1 MDIKVSGTAPVTQTP
16 DAQVVEKGDGTFKF
30 TLASAITDA
39 DLQAKVDSLLSD
51 ITFQGN
57 RLAEHMDVRDMRRY
71 RELIREFMN
80 EVVFRSHKFSRENFL
95 DRKGRHRVYG
105 LIKLIDANL
114 DELAQELVKDEKDH
128 ISILGMIGEIRGL
141 LKKLEEQ
148 IAGRIA
154 AKKRIYERYA
164 DRLAE
169 LDVWMNPYD
178 EENAEPNYQTPCM
191 MISEN
196 GLSQARWNLRDGRWT
211 YEYDDVHGRTCP
223 PEISDVL
230 EASGVD
236 GQLVHK
242 PLHLLPTYWG
252 FEFVAAE
259 EEMWDGETGCGNGSG
274 AELAT
279 RAGACEI
286 SGTLGEGEYLFERC
300 LCLPSDVWM
309 TEEEQERVIEM
320 IYDCFNSREWGRR
333 L

>member
-141 LKKLEEQ
+141 L
-148 IAGRIA
+148 
-154 AKKRIYERYA
+154 
-164 DRLAE
+164 
-169 LDVWMNPYD
+169 LDIL
-178 EENAEPNYQTPCM
+178 T
-191 MISEN
+191 
-196 GLSQARWNLRDGRWT
+196 
-211 YEYDDVHGRTCP
+211 
-223 PEISDVL
+223 
-230 EASGVD
+230 
-236 GQLVHK
+236 
-242 PLHLLPTYWG
+242 
-252 FEFVAAE
+252 
-259 EEMWDGETGCGNGSG
+259 
-274 AELAT
+274 
-279 RAGACEI
+279 
-286 SGTLGEGEYLFERC
+286 
-300 LCLPSDVWM
+300 
-309 TEEEQERVIEM
+309 
-320 IYDCFNSREWGRR
+320 
-333 L
+333 